1 MAFLGWTLETIVAV
15 ALAAVSALM
24 AILTFIWGRLD
35 ARKLK
40 KEKAEEERR
49 YGILL
54 EVAKKK
60 SKASKIPTG
69 NGAAVENSF
78 SRSDGTRYA

>member
-15 ALAAVSALM
+15 ALAALSALM

-49 YGILL
+49 YGVLL
-54 EVAKKK
+54 EVVKKK
-60 SKASKIPTG
+60 SKVSNIPTA
-69 NGAAVENSF
+69 NGAVVENGS